1 MNAPIVLDWKNQ
13 MRENSRLALK
23 YLQKPFLAAS
33 AIALVDSFALSLI
46 LRRVPSDYLALT
58 LFFQGGLGLIIG
70 VGISLSSTPSVS
82 NVSERLFGTSPWSRD
97 AEKHAERVGWKW
109 RSEEHTSEL
118 QSLAYLVCRLLLE
131 KKKKKKIKT

>member
-1 MNAPIVLDWKNQ
+1 MMNAPIVLDWKNQ
-13 MRENSRLALK
+13 MRENARLALK
-23 YLQKPFLAAS
+23 YLKKPFLAAS
-33 AIALVDSFALSLI
+33 AVALVDSFALSLI
-46 LRRVPSDYLALT
+46 LRRVPSGYLALT

-109 RSEEHTSEL
+109 LIASAFLIAIGFMAS
-118 QSLAYLVCRLLLE
+118 A
-131 KKKKKKIKT
+131 I